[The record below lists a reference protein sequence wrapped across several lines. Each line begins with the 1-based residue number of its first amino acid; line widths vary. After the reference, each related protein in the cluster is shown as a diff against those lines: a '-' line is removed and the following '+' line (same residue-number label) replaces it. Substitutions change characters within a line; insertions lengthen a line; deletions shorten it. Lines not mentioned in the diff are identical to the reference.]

1 MKTNGTVL
9 KTEIIKDQKPI
20 TAAAGKLKKIQ
31 AIAFHFKK
39 IMETLELNLEDPSLR
54 DTPERVAKM
63 YVNEAFMGLDK
74 SNFPKI
80 SYFGNHYKYDEMILI
95 RDITL
100 FSYCEHH
107 FIPFFGKVNIA
118 YFPQNRV
125 IGLSKINRIVQFIA
139 SKPQVQEKLTV
150 ELGTVLKNLLDID
163 DIAIAI
169 EANHLCVASRGVGD
183 TNSVTE
189 TSFFSGKFRKNK
201 VQRQFL
207 NSITS

>member
-1 MKTNGTVL
+1 MKTNGSLV
-9 KTEIIKDQKPI
+9 KTEKIKDQEPLS
-20 TAAAGKLKKIQ
+20 TAAGKLKKIQ

-107 FIPFFGKVNIA
+107 FVPFFGKVNIA
-118 YFPQNRV
+118 YFPQKRV

-163 DIAIAI
+163 DIAIAV
-169 EANHLCVASRGVGD
+169 EAHHLCVASRGVGD

-189 TSFFSGKFRKNK
+189 TSYFSGKFRKSK